1 MAKFQ
6 RFEKDQELRR
16 EELIRNIEYSIS
28 QLSVAELES
37 LYYDMMTK
45 QYMGKNQEGWR
56 LCTEVLSVYGMRR
69 GQQEFKT
76 NLLTSAV
83 LLTQIGH

>member
-1 MAKFQ
+1 MKERGGCENKKLAPPSYNESSKMTKFQ
-6 RFEKDQELRR
+6 RFEQDQELRR

-45 QYMGKNQEGWR
+45 QYMGKNQEG
-56 LCTEVLSVYGMRR
+56 
-69 GQQEFKT
+69 
-76 NLLTSAV
+76 
-83 LLTQIGH
+83 

>member
-1 MAKFQ
+1 MKERAGCENKNLVPPSYNESSKMTKFQ

-16 EELIRNIEYSIS
+16 EELITNIEYSIS

-45 QYMGKNQEGWR
+45 QYVGKNQEG
-56 LCTEVLSVYGMRR
+56 
-69 GQQEFKT
+69 
-76 NLLTSAV
+76 
-83 LLTQIGH
+83 

>member
-1 MAKFQ
+1 MKERAGGINKNLALTSYNGSSKMTKFQ

-45 QYMGKNQEGWR
+45 LYMGKNQEG
-56 LCTEVLSVYGMRR
+56 
-69 GQQEFKT
+69 
-76 NLLTSAV
+76 
-83 LLTQIGH
+83 

>member
-1 MAKFQ
+1 MKERGGCENKKLALTSYNESSKMTKFQ

-45 QYMGKNQEGWR
+45 QYMGKNQEG
-56 LCTEVLSVYGMRR
+56 
-69 GQQEFKT
+69 
-76 NLLTSAV
+76 
-83 LLTQIGH
+83 

>member
-1 MAKFQ
+1 MKERAGSINKNLALTFYNKSSKMTKFQ

-45 QYMGKNQEGWR
+45 QYMGKNQEG
-56 LCTEVLSVYGMRR
+56 
-69 GQQEFKT
+69 
-76 NLLTSAV
+76 
-83 LLTQIGH
+83 

>member
-1 MAKFQ
+1 MKERAGCENKKLAPLFYNESSKMAKFQ

-45 QYMGKNQEGWR
+45 QYMGKNQEG
-56 LCTEVLSVYGMRR
+56 
-69 GQQEFKT
+69 
-76 NLLTSAV
+76 
-83 LLTQIGH
+83 

>member
-1 MAKFQ
+1 MKERAGGINKNLALTSYNGSSKMTKFQ

-45 QYMGKNQEGWR
+45 QYMGKNQEG
-56 LCTEVLSVYGMRR
+56 
-69 GQQEFKT
+69 
-76 NLLTSAV
+76 
-83 LLTQIGH
+83 

>member
-1 MAKFQ
+1 MKERAGCENKNLVPTPYNESSKMTKFQ

-45 QYMGKNQEGWR
+45 QYMGKNQEG
-56 LCTEVLSVYGMRR
+56 
-69 GQQEFKT
+69 
-76 NLLTSAV
+76 
-83 LLTQIGH
+83 

>member
-1 MAKFQ
+1 MKERAGCENNKLALTLYNESSKMTKFQ

-45 QYMGKNQEGWR
+45 QYMGKNQEG
-56 LCTEVLSVYGMRR
+56 
-69 GQQEFKT
+69 
-76 NLLTSAV
+76 
-83 LLTQIGH
+83 

>member
-1 MAKFQ
+1 MKERAGCENKKLALTSYNESSKMTKFQ

-45 QYMGKNQEGWR
+45 QYLGKSQEG
-56 LCTEVLSVYGMRR
+56 
-69 GQQEFKT
+69 
-76 NLLTSAV
+76 
-83 LLTQIGH
+83 

>member
-1 MAKFQ
+1 MKERAGSENKKLAPPFYNESSKMAKFQ

-45 QYMGKNQEGWR
+45 QYVGKNQEG
-56 LCTEVLSVYGMRR
+56 
-69 GQQEFKT
+69 
-76 NLLTSAV
+76 
-83 LLTQIGH
+83 

>member
-1 MAKFQ
+1 MKERAGSINKNLALTSYNQSLKMTKFQ

-45 QYMGKNQEGWR
+45 QYMGKNQEG
-56 LCTEVLSVYGMRR
+56 
-69 GQQEFKT
+69 
-76 NLLTSAV
+76 
-83 LLTQIGH
+83 

>member
-1 MAKFQ
+1 MKERAGCENKKLAPPSFNESSKMAKFQ

-45 QYMGKNQEGWR
+45 QYMGKNQEG
-56 LCTEVLSVYGMRR
+56 
-69 GQQEFKT
+69 
-76 NLLTSAV
+76 
-83 LLTQIGH
+83 

>member
-1 MAKFQ
+1 MKERAGCENKNLVPTAYNESSKMTKFQ

-45 QYMGKNQEGWR
+45 QYMGKNQEG
-56 LCTEVLSVYGMRR
+56 
-69 GQQEFKT
+69 
-76 NLLTSAV
+76 
-83 LLTQIGH
+83 